1 LEVAREHK
9 RRGLPLDVIVAD
21 FFHWPRMGDF
31 RFEEEFWPDPRAMV
45 EELRELG
52 VELMVSVWPQVS
64 VESENYPDLRKGNML
79 VRAERGL
86 DIHMSFQGPSAFID
100 VTNPDTRAFV
110 WDKCRANYAE
120 HGIRTFWLDEA
131 EPEYGVYDFDNYRYH
146 LGPNLQIGN
155 LYPQLYARTFWDG
168 QRAGGQNDIVNLTR
182 CAWAGS
188 QRYGALVWSGDIR
201 STFTDL
207 RSQITAGIHMGVAGI
222 PWFTTDIGGFHDGD
236 VRDPAFHELLV
247 RWFQFGAF
255 CPVMRLHGDRKPRE
269 QVHAADGSPRLPS
282 GGPNEIWSFGAEVY
296 DILASYL
303 RLREQLRPYTRR
315 VMAEAHTDG
324 QPVMR
329 GLFHDFWHDPPAW
342 DVVDQFLFGPDLLVA
357 PVVQP
362 GATSRQVYLPA
373 GARWTELHSGQTH
386 DGGQHITA
394 DAPLAVIP
402 AYTRDGALPQLIGR
416 L

>member
-1 LEVAREHK
+1 
-9 RRGLPLDVIVAD
+9 
-21 FFHWPRMGDF
+21 MGDF
-31 RFEEEFWPDPRAMV
+31 RFEEEYWPDPRRMV

-52 VELMVSVWPQVS
+52 VEVMVSVWPQVS
-64 VESENYPDLRKGNML
+64 LESENYPVLRKGNML

-86 DIHMSFQGPSAFID
+86 DIDMSFQGPSAFID

-110 WDKCRANYAE
+110 WDKCRANYAV

-168 QRAGGQNDIVNLTR
+168 QRAAGQDDIVNLTR

-201 STFTDL
+201 STFADL

-236 VRDPAFHELLV
+236 IRDPAFHELLV
-247 RWFQFGAF
+247 RWFQFGTF
-255 CPVMRLHGDRKPRE
+255 CPVMRLHGDRKPGQEVR
-269 QVHAADGSPRLPS
+269 AADGTSRLPS
-282 GGPNEIWSFGAEVY
+282 GAPNELWSFGTQVY
-296 DILASYL
+296 DILASYVH
-303 RLREQLRPYTRR
+303 LREDLRPYTRR
-315 VMAEAHTDG
+315 VMTEAHTDG

-329 GLFHDFWHDPPAW
+329 GVFHDFWQDPQAW
-342 DVVDQFLFGPDLLVA
+342 DVADQFLFGPDLLVA

-362 GATSRQVYLPA
+362 GATSREVYLPA
-373 GARWTELHSGQTH
+373 GARWTDLHSGQTH
-386 DGGQHITA
+386 DGGRRIVA
-394 DAPLAVIP
+394 EAPLAVIP
-402 AYTRDGALPQLIGR
+402 AYTRDGALPELIGR